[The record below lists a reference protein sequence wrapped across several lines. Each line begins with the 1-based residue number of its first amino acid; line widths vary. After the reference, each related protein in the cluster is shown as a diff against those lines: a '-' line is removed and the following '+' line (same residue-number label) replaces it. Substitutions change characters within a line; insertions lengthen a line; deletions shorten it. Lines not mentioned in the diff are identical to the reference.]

1 MTETN
6 ESPRDELEDRLL
18 EQSLR
23 EVLQAESPPDL
34 TERITTALE
43 AECKETICER
53 NSLDEH
59 PTRRSRWV
67 WTVVGIAAAL
77 LIAVGLLLPNV
88 QSARESARRL
98 VSDNHLKQLG
108 MASHNYHDVHKD
120 MMPLFARVG
129 QGLPSP
135 YYIRDDVEYW
145 SEGPLGEQA
154 GDGQG
159 PDLSG
164 DQYVRIQENPFLAV
178 TDHPL
183 STFSIDVDTASYAN
197 VRRFLLQ
204 DRRLPPPDS
213 VRIEE
218 MVNYFAYDYTGPTD
232 TGPTDT
238 GPTDAVPFAAHIEVA
253 ACPWKVE
260 HRLVRIGL
268 KGRVVEREE
277 SPPANLVFLVDVS
290 GSMQSPDKLP
300 LLKAGLQLL
309 VKQLRD
315 QDRVAIVV
323 YASAE
328 GLVLP
333 STSGSQRESIGR
345 TLETLEAGGS
355 TAGGAGI
362 ALAYQVARENF
373 IPGGTNRVILC
384 TDGDFNVGTTS
395 TAELERMV
403 ESLAKSG
410 VFLSVLGFG
419 RGNLNDAMME
429 NISNI
434 GNGNYAYIDGPSEAR
449 KVLIEQVQGTLVAI
463 AKDVKIQVEF
473 NPAQAAAYRLIGYEN
488 RIMAAEDFVDDK
500 KDAGEIGSGH
510 TVTALYEVVP
520 AGADEVL
527 PFAGTLKYQQRP
539 SGVTDAAAT
548 RELLNL
554 KIRYKEPDAD
564 TSRELEFPVLDS
576 NGAADM
582 PSPDLQFAAAVA
594 SFGMLLRGSEYSG
607 SASYS
612 TVLDW
617 ATPAVGAD
625 PQGHRAEFLE
635 LVRAA
640 GALDQRRPV
649 DAATK

>member
-1 MTETN
+1 
-6 ESPRDELEDRLL
+6 
-18 EQSLR
+18 
-23 EVLQAESPPDL
+23 
-34 TERITTALE
+34 
-43 AECKETICER
+43 
-53 NSLDEH
+53 
-59 PTRRSRWV
+59 
-67 WTVVGIAAAL
+67 VGIAAAL
-77 LIAVGLLLPNV
+77 LIAVGLLLPSV
-88 QSARESARRL
+88 QSARESARLAEANNL
-98 VSDNHLKQLG
+98 VRQLG
-108 MASHNYHDVHKD
+108 LTPHNYHDVHKGL
-120 MMPLFARVG
+120 MPLYARIP
-129 QGLPSP
+129 LDSP
-135 YYIRDDVEYW
+135 DH
-145 SEGPLGEQA
+145 L
-154 GDGQG
+154 GDGRG
-159 PDLSG
+159 PGLSG
-164 DQYVRIQENPFLAV
+164 DQYERIHENPFLAV

-204 DRRLPPPDS
+204 DHRLPPPDS

-218 MVNYFAYDYTGPTD
+218 MVNYFAYDYA
-232 TGPTDT
+232 

-268 KGRVVEREE
+268 KGRVVEREA

-300 LLKAGLQLL
+300 LLKSGLQLL
-309 VKQLRD
+309 VSQLRE

-333 STSGSQRESIGR
+333 STSGAQRDAIR
-345 TLETLEAGGS
+345 QTLEALEAGGS

-362 ALAYQVARENF
+362 ALAYQVARENYL
-373 IPGGTNRVILC
+373 PGGTNRVILC

-473 NPAQAAAYRLIGYEN
+473 NPARAAAYRLIGYEN

-520 AGADEVL
+520 VGADEVL
-527 PFAGTLKYQQRP
+527 PSAGAWKYQQRP
-539 SGVTDAAAT
+539 SVAMSAATT

-554 KIRYKEPDAD
+554 KIRYKVPSAE
-564 TSRELEFPVLDS
+564 TSQELEFPLLDPD
-576 NGAADM
+576 GAVGK
-582 PSPDLQFAAAVA
+582 PSTDLQFAAAVA
-594 SFGMLLRGSEYSG
+594 SFGMLLRRSEYAG
-607 SASYS
+607 TANYS

-617 ATPAVGAD
+617 ATPALGAD
-625 PQGHRAEFLE
+625 PQGHRAEFLD

-640 GALDQRRPV
+640 SALDDPRPGN
-649 DAATK
+649 AATK

>member
-23 EVLQAESPPDL
+23 EVLKGESPPDM
-34 TERITTALE
+34 TDRMEAAVASAPKSSPRTSDATTTASDY
-43 AECKETICER
+43 R
-53 NSLDEH
+53 F
-59 PTRRSRWV
+59 RWSWSV
-67 WTVVGIAAAL
+67 VAAIAVTVVTAVL
-77 LIAVGLLLPNV
+77 LIPGTLVLGPRERRKSAVAEVAP
-88 QSARESARRL
+88 SRL
-98 VSDNHLKQLG
+98 ADIANGV
-108 MASHNYHDVHKD
+108 MV
-120 MMPLFARVG
+120 
-129 QGLPSP
+129 SP
-135 YYIRDDVEYW
+135 YYLHDDVEY
-145 SEGPLGEQA
+145 SGVGPTREQA
-154 GDGQG
+154 GDGRG

-164 DQYVRIQENPFLAV
+164 DQYERIHENSFLAV

-218 MVNYFAYDYTGPTD
+218 MVNYFAYDYA
-232 TGPTDT
+232 

-333 STSGSQRESIGR
+333 SMSGAQRESIAR

-434 GNGNYAYIDGPSEAR
+434 GNGNYAYIDGQSEAR

-473 NPAQAAAYRLIGYEN
+473 NPARAAAYRLIGYEN
-488 RIMAAEDFVDDK
+488 RIMAAEDFVNDK

-520 AGADEVL
+520 AGVDEVL
-527 PFAGTLKYQQRP
+527 PSAGTLKYQQRP
-539 SGVTDAAAT
+539 TETTDATAAVA

-554 KIRYKEPDAD
+554 QIRYKEPEAD
-564 TSRELEFPVLDS
+564 TSRELEFPVLDPDR
-576 NGAADM
+576 AVAK

-625 PQGHRAEFLE
+625 AHGYRAEFLD

-640 GALDQRRPV
+640 GTLDQRRPG

>member
-23 EVLQAESPPDL
+23 EVLKGESPPDM
-34 TERITTALE
+34 TERME
-43 AECKETICER
+43 AVVASAPNPQNRTNESASTESGNR
-53 NSLDEH
+53 F
-59 PTRRSRWV
+59 RWS
-67 WTVVGIAAAL
+67 WTVVGAIAATVVVTTL
-77 LIAVGLLLPNV
+77 LIPLSSTLTQRAYRQPAATSW
-88 QSARESARRL
+88 QPASSSAL
-98 VSDNHLKQLG
+98 
-108 MASHNYHDVHKD
+108 HD
-120 MMPLFARVG
+120 
-129 QGLPSP
+129 
-135 YYIRDDVEYW
+135 YYAEIPDVEFIGGLDHAYDVQIREEEEVPANLRPG
-145 SEGPLGEQA
+145 EGT
-154 GDGQG
+154 G
-159 PDLSG
+159 PGLSG
-164 DQYVRIQENPFLAV
+164 DQYVRIQENSFLAV

-204 DRRLPPPDS
+204 DRCLPPPDS

-218 MVNYFAYDYTGPTD
+218 MVNYFAYDY

-309 VKQLRD
+309 VNQLRE

-345 TLETLEAGGS
+345 TLGTLEAGGS

-403 ESLAKSG
+403 ESLAKTG

-473 NPAQAAAYRLIGYEN
+473 NPARAAAYRLIGYEN
-488 RIMAAEDFVDDK
+488 RIMAAEDFVNDK

-527 PFAGTLKYQQRP
+527 PSAGTLKYQQRP
-539 SGVTDAAAT
+539 SVVTDAAAT

-554 KIRYKEPDAD
+554 KIRYKEPDAE
-564 TSRELEFPVLDS
+564 TSRELEFPVLD
-576 NGAADM
+576 ADSFVDK

-594 SFGMLLRGSEYSG
+594 SFGMLLRGSEYAG
-607 SASYS
+607 SANYS
-612 TVLDW
+612 AVLDW
-617 ATPAVGAD
+617 ATPAVGTD
-625 PQGHRAEFLE
+625 PQGYRAEFLD

-640 GALDQRRPV
+640 SALDQRPPV